1 MAVLYILID
10 LDQER
15 RNLAFNTLV
24 TSKWP
29 SLKPVLGRLNPF
41 SGSSL
46 LDGPADEQ
54 KKRISSYLEYTE
66 QLLRL
71 KDVHRNHPALT
82 ESRGRMLDLLSEYWR
97 KGNFP
102 DQYDYM
108 GSRKLVHLDK
118 RGRVSALGWLV
129 SQTAGQDAAAILDI
143 LRTSTDV
150 HQVGLPAWHTWAS
163 KSGLSFSEISML

>member
-24 TSKWP
+24 TTKWP

-71 KDVHRNHPALT
+71 KDLHRNQPDLLQKRNHL
-82 ESRGRMLDLLSEYWR
+82 LDLLNDYWK

-108 GSRKLVHLDK
+108 GSRKLVHQDK
-118 RGRVSALGWLV
+118 KGRVSALGWLV
-129 SQTAGQDAAAILDI
+129 NQTAGPDAALIIDA
-143 LRTSTDV
+143 LRASNDPQ
-150 HQVGLPAWHTWAS
+150 QVSLPAWQSWAAR
-163 KSGLSFSEISML
+163 SGLSFSEISML